1 MKRQFLATLAGAMCL
16 AAGAAHA
23 DVGAVPA
30 GVPHLDHVWV
40 IMMENEPYGVEVGNP
55 DVPFINHLART
66 ANVATNYYGVGHP
79 SLTNYL
85 EMVGGSN
92 FGVRADDMPDWHST
106 TCQTTLAPSA
116 ALSVQ
121 YQILD
126 QAKPAGQATVVCPIA
141 GSGYDA
147 ATPAIDWTNED
158 YPAITNPA
166 QQTVS
171 NGSWDVDGTIAYASA
186 PTTGMTIADQLMRAG
201 KTWKTY
207 QQSLPLGGPDLVDY
221 SDGVFVN
228 GNDSGNDSVTNA
240 AGVLSS
246 PTPSGTMVQLY
257 AAKHDPF
264 IYFRSIQ
271 DGPGRKNIVGFGGAN
286 GLYADLRSGQVPAFS
301 FIAPNQCN
309 DQHGRGNAT
318 ADCSGSALL
327 YSGDVMVHRLVDAIQ
342 ASPAWRHGHNAIV
355 VTWDENDYSAG
366 VPNRVLTLV
375 LNNHPGPQ
383 VTDPTLYTSFSLLRT
398 LEGGFGLPCL
408 NHACDASTATM
419 SAMFAGG
426 RGDDDQ
432 GREGR

>member
-1 MKRQFLATLAGAMCL
+1 MKRKSLAALLGAMMLSC
-16 AAGAAHA
+16 AAAHA
-23 DVGAVPA
+23 DEGPVPG

-40 IMMENEPYGVEVGNP
+40 IMMENEPYTAEVGNP
-55 DVPFINHLART
+55 DVPYINQLAKT

-106 TCQTTLAPSA
+106 TSQSTLAPSA
-116 ALSVQ
+116 ADSIS
-121 YQILD
+121 YQLLD
-126 QAKPAGQATVVCPIA
+126 QNHPVGQATVVCPIA
-141 GSGYDA
+141 GHGYDA

-166 QQTVS
+166 LRTVW
-171 NGSWDVDGTIAYASA
+171 NGSWDIDGKLGYASA
-186 PTTGMTIADQLMRAG
+186 PTAGMTIADQLMRAG
-201 KTWKTY
+201 MTWKTY
-207 QQSLPLGGPDLVDY
+207 QQSLPLGGADRVDY

-228 GNDSGNDSVTNA
+228 DNDSGNNSVTNA
-240 AGVLSS
+240 AGVLST
-246 PTPSGTMVQLY
+246 PTAPGTMVQLY

-271 DGPGRKNIVGFGGAN
+271 DGPGRQDIVGFDGPR
-286 GLYADLRSGQVPAFS
+286 GLFADLRSGDVPNFS

-318 ADCSGSALL
+318 ADCQGAALL
-327 YSGDVMVHRLVDAIQ
+327 YSGDVMVHRLVDAIT

-355 VTWDENDYSAG
+355 LTWDENDYSAG

-375 LNNHPGPQ
+375 LNNHKGPQ

-408 NHACDASTATM
+408 NHACDLSTATM
-419 SAMFAGG
+419 STMFAGD
-426 RGDDDQ
+426 RGDDDA
-432 GREGR
+432 RDRR